1 MPSMLVTTT
10 DTLDG
15 RKIVEYLGICT
26 GEAICGA
33 NLFRDM
39 FAGIRDIV
47 GGRAGSYEKV
57 LRGGKDLALEDM
69 CAQAQEM
76 GANAVIGVDI
86 DYEVVGEKGSML
98 MVAVSGTAVRIA

>member
-1 MPSMLVTTT
+1 MSSMLVTTT
-10 DTLDG
+10 STLEG
-15 RKIVEYLGICT
+15 RKIVEYYGICT

-39 FAGIRDIV
+39 FAGIRDLV

-57 LRGGKDLALEDM
+57 LRDGKELAIEDM
-69 CAQAQEM
+69 CAQAREM
-76 GANAVIGVDI
+76 GANAVVGVDI